1 MMPMAGAAGANAS
14 QVETSGAA
22 MAFTYVPVP
31 VYNMAT
37 VAQTAAPAGGPNISN
52 ILSPGTMQPQ
62 GTSTPSQPHQAHQP
76 SGGSP
81 GSQPSSL
88 EAQQLAYQQ
97 AFLQNAVAQ
106 NMQIQQ
112 QLMMQN
118 QALAQLLQQTPQTAA
133 GITNTT
139 AAAAATAN
147 SSIST
152 IMGTPSLPS
161 MIPMAQYQQM
171 QMQQQQLTEQTLLM
185 AADGARKISAGD
197 VLEGRKSQQA
207 AMEAGK
213 QRSLSTPNTP
223 RQDGLMVQP
232 VQDAAGNLMDPYTR
246 YLQLLLITTIK
257 GSVDLSLVTSRYL
270 KGLNCT
276 IFWKRYQL
284 RQFYR

>member
-1 MMPMAGAAGANAS
+1 
-14 QVETSGAA
+14 
-22 MAFTYVPVP
+22 
-31 VYNMAT
+31 MAT

-62 GTSTPSQPHQAHQP
+62 GTSTPSQPHQAAHHP

-118 QALAQLLQQTPQTAA
+118 QALAQLLQQTPPQTAP

-147 SSIST
+147 SSMST

-161 MIPMAQYQQM
+161 MIPM
-171 QMQQQQLTEQTLLM
+171 
-185 AADGARKISAGD
+185 
-197 VLEGRKSQQA
+197 VC
-207 AMEAGK
+207 
-213 QRSLSTPNTP
+213 
-223 RQDGLMVQP
+223 
-232 VQDAAGNLMDPYTR
+232 
-246 YLQLLLITTIK
+246 LLIHFTVCLDSWFVFFYYLLFS
-257 GSVDLSLVTSRYL
+257 GSVSTDANATAATDRANFVNGS
-270 KGLNCT
+270 
-276 IFWKRYQL
+276 
-284 RQFYR
+284 

>member
-1 MMPMAGAAGANAS
+1 M
-14 QVETSGAA
+14 
-22 MAFTYVPVP
+22 
-31 VYNMAT
+31 
-37 VAQTAAPAGGPNISN
+37 
-52 ILSPGTMQPQ
+52 
-62 GTSTPSQPHQAHQP
+62 
-76 SGGSP
+76 
-81 GSQPSSL
+81 

-118 QALAQLLQQTPQTAA
+118 QALAQLLQQTPPQTAP

-147 SSIST
+147 SSMST

-161 MIPMAQYQQM
+161 MIPMVCLLIHFTVCLDSWLVFFIIYFSQAQYQQM

-246 YLQLLLITTIK
+246 YLLLMSIT
-257 GSVDLSLVTSRYL
+257 LLHL
-270 KGLNCT
+270 
-276 IFWKRYQL
+276 
-284 RQFYR
+284 

>member
-1 MMPMAGAAGANAS
+1 MLGL
-14 QVETSGAA
+14 
-22 MAFTYVPVP
+22 FT
-31 VYNMAT
+31 NFCLLFF
-37 VAQTAAPAGGPNISN
+37 S
-52 ILSPGTMQPQ
+52 
-62 GTSTPSQPHQAHQP
+62 GTSTPSQPQTHQAA
-76 SGGSP
+76 GGSP

-118 QALAQLLQQTPQTAA
+118 QALAQLLQQTPPQTAP

-147 SSIST
+147 SSMST

-161 MIPMAQYQQM
+161 MIPMVCLLIHFSVCLDSWFVFLFIIYFSQAQYQQM

-246 YLQLLLITTIK
+246 YLLLMSTNIINTIK
-257 GSVDLSLVTSRYL
+257 
-270 KGLNCT
+270 
-276 IFWKRYQL
+276 
-284 RQFYR
+284 